1 MYQLDRRQRL
11 KALNRI
17 LTEKNKKRR
26 EEKSGKED

>member
-17 LTEKNKKRR
+17 LTEKKNRR

>member
-17 LTEKNKKRR
+17 LTEKKKRR
-26 EEKSGKED
+26 EEKPGKED